1 MAIREITKT
10 QNLPKCE
17 KAWTEW
23 MVYSLVKK
31 YCDFLE
37 VAVTSAKFNDAI
49 PVISRDTEKYDK
61 IIDKIRKRYKNKTG
75 TANMIKP
82 FDLDS
87 YDDEEWLLEE
97 EEPI

>member
-1 MAIREITKT
+1 
-10 QNLPKCE
+10 
-17 KAWTEW
+17 

-37 VAVTSAKFNDAI
+37 V
-49 PVISRDTEKYDK
+49 DK